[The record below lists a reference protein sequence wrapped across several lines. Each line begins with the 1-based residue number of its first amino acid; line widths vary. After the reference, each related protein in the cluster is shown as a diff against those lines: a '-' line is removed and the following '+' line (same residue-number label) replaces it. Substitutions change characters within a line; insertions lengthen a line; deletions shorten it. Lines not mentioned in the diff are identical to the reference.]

1 MTHDLGPSRAQIAR
15 MRGNITTLIREAQRR
30 RRRRA
35 RVALGATAAVVAAS
49 LTAGIVAS
57 VLPDE
62 IVAGAYVCFEAD
74 SLDAT
79 PHGMPYPVDLTPPTT
94 TAGQVEAALLLCAIA
109 FEREGVEAPDP
120 TVCRLPDLRLG
131 VFPNLDRRDDRE
143 FCSSLGLL
151 DPED

>member
-15 MRGNITTLIREAQRR
+15 MRGNITALIREAQRR

-62 IVAGAYVCFEAD
+62 VVAGAYVCFETDDPA
-74 SLDAT
+74 AVA
-79 PHGMPYPVDLTPPTT
+79 HGMPFPVDLDPPTT
-94 TAGQVEAALLLCAIA
+94 TEDQVDAALLLCAIA
-109 FEREGVEAPDP
+109 FERERIDARAP
-120 TVCRLPDLRLG
+120 TACRLPDLRLG
-131 VFPNLDRRDDRE
+131 VFPNVERRGDRE

-151 DPED
+151 TPED